1 MSLESNG
8 IDTVLGEIRRLQN
21 QAGAGASLEPEPTG
35 SGDFGSLFKSLVDG
49 VNDTQQTAA
58 ALRSSYSLGEGKHD
72 LAEVMI
78 AQQQSRVA
86 FQGLLQVRKH
96 LISAYQEI
104 MNMPI

>member
-1 MSLESNG
+1 MSLETNG
-8 IDTVLGEIRRLQN
+8 IDAVLGEIRRLQN
-21 QAGAGASLEPEPTG
+21 QAGPGASVEARPSEP
-35 SGDFGSLFKSLVDG
+35 GDFGALFKTLVNG
-49 VNDTQQTAA
+49 VNDTQQNAEV
-58 ALRSSYSLGEGKHD
+58 LRSSYSLGEGKHD

-86 FQGLLQVRKH
+86 FEGLLQVRKQ